1 MEKAELM
8 AAQGKIV
15 VMSALSG
22 SFQRKPFNDVL
33 DLIPKAEK
41 IKYLNAI
48 CKICSGPAAFSMR
61 TVLDDRVE
69 LIGGEDS
76 YIPVCRECFNFKTR
90 QQEAES
96 VRTQLEV
103 IKFKGDTAEET
114 TEDDSLLVVHK
125 TPGSKGTP
133 GQAGADSSLSSIEK
147 CGSNNTSPLQQE
159 GEFSM
164 ISD

>member
-1 MEKAELM
+1 VEKAELM
-8 AAQGKIV
+8 AAHGKIV
-15 VMSALSG
+15 IMSALSG
-22 SFQRKPFNDVL
+22 TFQRKPFADVL

-69 LIGGEDS
+69 LIGGEDV

-90 QQEAES
+90 QQETES
-96 VRTQLEV
+96 VRNQLEV
-103 IKFKGDTAEET
+103 VKFKGDET
-114 TEDDSLLVVHK
+114 TEEDSLLIVHK

-133 GQAGADSSLSSIEK
+133 G
-147 CGSNNTSPLQQE
+147 
-159 GEFSM
+159 
-164 ISD
+164 

>member
-8 AAQGKIV
+8 AANGKIV
-15 VMSALSG
+15 IMSALSG
-22 SFQRKPFNDVL
+22 TFQRKPFSDVL

-48 CKICSGPAAFSMR
+48 CKICSGSAAFSMR

-69 LIGGEDS
+69 LIGGEDA

-90 QQEAES
+90 QQETES
-96 VRTQLEV
+96 VRNQLEV
-103 IKFKGDTAEET
+103 VKFKGDET
-114 TEDDSLLVVHK
+114 TEEDSLLIVHK

-133 GQAGADSSLSSIEK
+133 G
-147 CGSNNTSPLQQE
+147 
-159 GEFSM
+159 
-164 ISD
+164 

>member
-1 MEKAELM
+1 M
-8 AAQGKIV
+8 ASQGKIV
-15 VMSALSG
+15 IMSALSG
-22 SFQRKPFNDVL
+22 SFQRKPFNNVL

-48 CKICSGPAAFSMR
+48 CKVCSAPAAFSMR

-69 LIGGEDS
+69 LIGGEDA

-96 VRTQLEV
+96 VRSQLEV
-103 IKFKGDTAEET
+103 VKFKGDQEDT
-114 TEDDSLLVVHK
+114 TEEDSLLIVHRS
-125 TPGSKGTP
+125 PAAGNKGTP
-133 GQAGADSSLSSIEK
+133 GQAQNDSSLSSIEK

-159 GEFSM
+159 GEFSLL
-164 ISD
+164 SDQ